1 MKRLALG
8 CLPLIISCIVNAE
21 TGAVGIDQVESAVA
35 VDSTKSAPP
44 TLESLQRPGRSKPAG
59 VTDLRKQMLDDAGRT
74 VGFRGGVAAKAHL
87 LHVALGNRSDELD
100 KMFQFSP
107 PITPSGT
114 IPPVIVEARDVA
126 TFSPDQIR
134 TADRVYK
141 ITRAERFVSVPPTW
155 RDYLFVGLPMSGGVD
170 LPDFAAR
177 PQTGEE
183 EAIWKV
189 AVADG
194 WQAGQQQAVEIL
206 EANFNRLTRDYK
218 GMLLYSTLLQ
228 KDMIGTTQ
236 VAGSQQTVTGDSQQ
250 LVLGDKL
257 KRVTKRAEFVSD
269 PKQWRPTV
277 TKEPVRKPNDPP
289 QVPHNE

>member
-8 CLPLIISCIVNAE
+8 CLPLLISCVVNA
-21 TGAVGIDQVESAVA
+21 DQGVQADLENAAELAQV
-35 VDSTKSAPP
+35 APP
-44 TLESLQRPGRSKPAG
+44 TLESLQSPSSKQSTG
-59 VTDLRKQMLDDAGRT
+59 VTDLRRQMLIEAGKT

-87 LHVALGNRSDELD
+87 LHGALGKRSGELD

-107 PITPSGT
+107 LITSSGT

-126 TFSPDQIR
+126 AFSPDQIR

-155 RDYLFVGLPMSGGVD
+155 RDYLFVGLPASGGVE

-177 PQTGEE
+177 PQTSEE
-183 EAIWKV
+183 EDIWKG
-189 AVADG
+189 AVAEG
-194 WQAGQQQAVEIL
+194 WEAGQQQAIQIL
-206 EANFNRLTRDYK
+206 EANFSRLTRDYK

-228 KDMIGTTQ
+228 ADMIGTTQ
-236 VAGSQQTVTGDSQQ
+236 VAESQQTVTGDGQQ
-250 LVLGDKL
+250 LMLGDKL
-257 KRVTKRAEFVSD
+257 KRVTRRAEFISD
-269 PKQWRPTV
+269 PKRWRPTV

-289 QVPHNE
+289 MVAPND